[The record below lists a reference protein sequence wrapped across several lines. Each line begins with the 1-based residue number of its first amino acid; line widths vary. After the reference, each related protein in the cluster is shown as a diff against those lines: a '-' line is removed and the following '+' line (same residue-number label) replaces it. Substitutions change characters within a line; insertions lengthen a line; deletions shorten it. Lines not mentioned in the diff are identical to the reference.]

1 MGDDCIFCEIARGE
15 APALI
20 VDENELAFALLDIQ
34 ALSEGHC
41 LVVPRRHVPWWDGLP
56 AVEADAVFRL
66 AHATAGRIRR
76 AFSPDCVTMYARGR
90 RAHAH
95 LPGAHVQ
102 GRPARSGVQR
112 AGGVS
117 GTGRAADGAARVC
130 GDARGLRTVEERVGS
145 VNLSNVRRVAGAAK
159 PRPC

>member
-90 RAHAH
+90 RVPHTHIFLVPTFKDDPLDRVFNA
-95 LPGAHVQ
+95 LEGFQ
-102 GRPARSGVQR
+102 EQ
-112 AGGVS
+112 
-117 GTGRAADGAARVC
+117 AAQLTAL
-130 GDARGLRTVEERVGS
+130 RGSAEMREACERLR
-145 VNLSNVRRVAGAAK
+145 NA
-159 PRPC
+159 

>member
-20 VDENELAFALLDIQ
+20 VDENELAFALLDTQ
-34 ALSEGHC
+34 PLSEGHC

-90 RAHAH
+90 RVPHTHIFLVPTFKDDPLDRVFNALEGFQEH
-95 LPGAHVQ
+95 
-102 GRPARSGVQR
+102 
-112 AGGVS
+112 
-117 GTGRAADGAARVC
+117 AARLT
-130 GDARGLRTVEERVGS
+130 ALRGSAEMREACERLR
-145 VNLSNVRRVAGAAK
+145 NA
-159 PRPC
+159 

>member
-20 VDENELAFALLDIQ
+20 VDENELAFALLDTQ
-34 ALSEGHC
+34 PLSEGHC

-90 RAHAH
+90 RVPHTHIFLVPTFKDDPLDRVFNA
-95 LPGAHVQ
+95 LEGFQ
-102 GRPARSGVQR
+102 EQ
-112 AGGVS
+112 
-117 GTGRAADGAARVC
+117 AAQLTAL
-130 GDARGLRTVEERVGS
+130 RGSAEMREACERLR
-145 VNLSNVRRVAGAAK
+145 NA
-159 PRPC
+159 

>member
-56 AVEADAVFRL
+56 AVEAAAVFRL

-90 RAHAH
+90 RVPHTHIFLVPTFKDDPLDRVFNA
-95 LPGAHVQ
+95 LEGFQ
-102 GRPARSGVQR
+102 EQ
-112 AGGVS
+112 
-117 GTGRAADGAARVC
+117 AARLT
-130 GDARGLRTVEERVGS
+130 ALRGSAGMREACERLR
-145 VNLSNVRRVAGAAK
+145 NA
-159 PRPC
+159 

>member
-90 RAHAH
+90 RVPHTHIFLVPTFKDDPLDRVFNALEGFQEQAAQ
-95 LPGAHVQ
+95 LTA
-102 GRPARSGVQR
+102 QR
-112 AGGVS
+112 GSAEM
-117 GTGRAADGAARVC
+117 REACER
-130 GDARGLRTVEERVGS
+130 LR
-145 VNLSNVRRVAGAAK
+145 NA
-159 PRPC
+159 

>member
-41 LVVPRRHVPWWDGLP
+41 LVAPRRHVPWWDGLP
-56 AVEADAVFRL
+56 AVEAAAVFRL

-90 RAHAH
+90 RVPHTHIFLVPTFKDDPLDRVFNA
-95 LPGAHVQ
+95 LEGFQ
-102 GRPARSGVQR
+102 EQ
-112 AGGVS
+112 
-117 GTGRAADGAARVC
+117 AAQLTAL
-130 GDARGLRTVEERVGS
+130 RGSAEMREACERLR
-145 VNLSNVRRVAGAAK
+145 NA
-159 PRPC
+159 

>member
-56 AVEADAVFRL
+56 AVEAAAVFRL

-90 RAHAH
+90 RVPHTHIFLVPTFKDDPLDRVFNALEGFQEQAAQ
-95 LPGAHVQ
+95 LTAL
-102 GRPARSGVQR
+102 RRSAEMR
-112 AGGVS
+112 EACE
-117 GTGRAADGAARVC
+117 R
-130 GDARGLRTVEERVGS
+130 LR
-145 VNLSNVRRVAGAAK
+145 NA
-159 PRPC
+159 

>member
-90 RAHAH
+90 RVPHTHIFLVPTFKDDPLDRVFNA
-95 LPGAHVQ
+95 LEGFQ
-102 GRPARSGVQR
+102 EQ
-112 AGGVS
+112 
-117 GTGRAADGAARVC
+117 AAQLTA
-130 GDARGLRTVEERVGS
+130 
-145 VNLSNVRRVAGAAK
+145 
-159 PRPC
+159 